1 MLNNKQLI
9 NSLRPNKFC
18 DFIGQKE
25 IIDSLKIFVEA
36 IKKRG
41 FPNDHLLLYGPPGTG
56 KTTLA
61 YLIANELHTQTKIT
75 TGAALTKTGDLA
87 AILTS
92 LKDNEIF
99 FIDEIH
105 RLPKPVEEML
115 YSVLED
121 YHLDIVIGKGP
132 SARIIN
138 LSIPKILIIGSTTKL
153 AVISAPLR
161 DRFGLTLRLNYY
173 QEEEI
178 MKIVYQAAKKINL
191 PVSEKA
197 AHEIA
202 IRSRK
207 IPRVA
212 LKILK
217 RAKDL
222 YDVKKIKVIDE
233 SFIDNLFG
241 ILKMNPLGLNPID
254 LEYLEVLYKKF
265 NNQPVGLS
273 TIAVSLSEEEKTIEE
288 FIEPYL
294 LRLGLIKKTPKGRV
308 LTQKGL
314 SYLGQIKLL

>member
-1 MLNNKQLI
+1 MINNQSLI
-9 NSLRPNKFC
+9 SNLRPKKF
-18 DFIGQKE
+18 DEFIGQKE
-25 IIDSLKIFVEA
+25 IIENLKIFVAA

-41 FPNDHLLLYGPPGTG
+41 FPDDHLLLYGPPGTG

-61 YLIANELHTQTKIT
+61 YLIANELHTQIKIT
-75 TGAALTKTGDLA
+75 TGASLTKTGDLA
-87 AILTS
+87 AILTN

-105 RLPKPVEEML
+105 RLAKPVEEML

-161 DRFGLTLRLNYY
+161 DRFGLTLRLDYY
-173 QEEEI
+173 HEDDLK
-178 MKIVYQAAKKINL
+178 KIILKAAKKINFSL
-191 PVSEKA
+191 SEKLA
-197 AHEIA
+197 EEIA

-207 IPRVA
+207 IPRIA
-212 LKILK
+212 LRILK

-222 YDVKKIKVIDE
+222 YDVKKIKKIDQE
-233 SFIDNLFG
+233 FINHLFG
-241 ILKMNPLGLNPID
+241 ILKMDRLGLNPID
-254 LEYLEVLYKKF
+254 LQYLEVLYKKF
-265 NNQPVGLS
+265 YNQPVGL
-273 TIAVSLSEEEKTIEE
+273 TTLAASLSEDEKTIEE

-294 LRLGLIKKTPKGRV
+294 LRLGLIKKTAKGRV
-308 LTQKGL
+308 LTAKGL
-314 SYLGQIKLL
+314 TYLGQIKLM

>member
-1 MLNNKQLI
+1 MINNQQLI
-9 NSLRPNKFC
+9 NTLRPKTLSE
-18 DFIGQKE
+18 FIGQKE
-25 IIDSLKIFVEA
+25 IIESLKVFIFA

-41 FPNDHLLLYGPPGTG
+41 YPNDHLLLYGPPGTG

-61 YLIANELHTQTKIT
+61 YLIANELNTQIKIT

-87 AILTS
+87 AILTN
-92 LKDNEIF
+92 LKDNQVF
-99 FIDEIH
+99 FIDEMH

-132 SARIIN
+132 SARMIN
-138 LSIPKILIIGSTTKL
+138 LSVPKILIIGSTTKL

-173 QEEEI
+173 DEDELR
-178 MKIVYQAAKKINL
+178 KIVLNAAKKINL
-191 PVSEKA
+191 PLSKKA
-197 AHEIA
+197 AMEIA
-202 IRSRK
+202 IRARK
-207 IPRVA
+207 IPRIA
-212 LKILK
+212 IKILK

-222 YDVKKIKVIDE
+222 YEIKKTKKIDRE
-233 SFIDNLFG
+233 FIDDLFG
-241 ILKMNPLGLNPID
+241 ILKMDPLGLNTID
-254 LEYLEVLYKKF
+254 LEYLQTLYKKF
-265 NNQPVGLS
+265 NNQPVGLT

-308 LTQKGL
+308 LTTKGL
-314 SYLGQIKLL
+314 NYLGQIKLI